1 MKRFDPLILLPALFL
16 LVMGSLQN
24 ISYVS
29 GDMLSRHLFAMFLGA
44 AGMVMFT
51 FTKYKS
57 FLRFRAIA
65 LYVLGIALLV
75 LTLCVG
81 HSVHGSRSWLSAGV
95 IVFQPSEIAKFTTIV
110 FLTYYLSKNYTSRNS
125 FRTIFFLMFFSAL
138 PLFLVLKQPDFGT
151 GLVFVFIAF
160 IFLYFSQNIRLL
172 TFVSVLGAV
181 LFSEIFF
188 FCAYPHAL
196 MRLAAWGASVSALI
210 FVLMRFLMHM
220 KKAHIAAALL
230 FGFFF
235 LSCFM
240 SHKVVSGFKDYQKN
254 RILNFINPDRDTLNT
269 GYHLSQSLI
278 AIGSGKLKGKG
289 YRRGTQARLGFLPG
303 KYTDF
308 MFASIAEEFGFVG
321 SFLILAAYFILF
333 SRMIKIAVMA
343 LDQQGTFLAL
353 SIFGVL
359 FFQTFLNIGMTLG
372 MLPITGLPLP
382 FLSYGGTATA
392 VYLMMLGMVMNV
404 YATAKGR

>member
-1 MKRFDPLILLPALFL
+1 MILFPVIIL

-29 GDMLSRHLFAMFLGA
+29 GDMLNRHLLAIAIGFT
-44 AGMVMFT
+44 GMIILT

-65 LYVLGIALLV
+65 LYALGIALLA
-75 LTLCVG
+75 LTLFTG
-81 HSVHGSRSWLSAGV
+81 HSVHGSRSWLKAGF
-95 IVFQPSEIAKFTTIV
+95 IIFQPSEIAKFTTII
-110 FLTYYLSKNYTSRNS
+110 FLTYYLSKHYSSRNS
-125 FRTIFFLMFFSAL
+125 FRTIFFLAIFSAL
-138 PLFLVLKQPDFGT
+138 PLFLVLRQPDFGT

-172 TFVSVLGAV
+172 IFVSVASV
-181 LFSEIFF
+181 ILFAEIFF
-188 FCAYPHAL
+188 FCAHPRAL
-196 MRLAAWGASVSALI
+196 MRISAWGAGVSALI
-210 FVLMRFLMHM
+210 YIFMRVVMHI
-220 KKAHIAAALL
+220 KKAHIAAGVLL
-230 FGFFF
+230 GLFL
-235 LSCFM
+235 LSCFA
-240 SHKVVSGFKDYQKN
+240 SHKVSSGFKGYQKN
-254 RILNFINPDRDTLNT
+254 RILNFISPDRDTLNS

-278 AIGSGKLKGKG
+278 AIGSGKIKGKG

-308 MFASIAEEFGFVG
+308 MFASIAEEFGFAG
-321 SFLILAAYFILF
+321 SFLILTAYFILF
-333 SRMIKIAVMA
+333 SRMIKIAIMA

-372 MLPITGLPLP
+372 MMPITGLPLP

-404 YATAKGR
+404 YATAKGH